1 MEKLQKR
8 GECGKL
14 IVKDGWLMC
23 PKCGR
28 MKVLRIEAET
38 TARALPVYCRRC
50 GQESIVNIGAP
61 EPVSTET
68 SA

>member
-1 MEKLQKR
+1 MQTEKKTD
-8 GECGKL
+8 KL
-14 IVKDGWLMC
+14 IIKDGWLMC

-68 SA
+68 RA